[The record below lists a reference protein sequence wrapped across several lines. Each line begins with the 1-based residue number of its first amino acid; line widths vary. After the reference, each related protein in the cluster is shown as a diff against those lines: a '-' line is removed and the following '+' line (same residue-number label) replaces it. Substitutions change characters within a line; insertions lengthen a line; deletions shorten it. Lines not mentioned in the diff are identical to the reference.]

1 MSVSNIT
8 ATQARTVLTTTG
20 GSTIR
25 DKAAQTNGESISAGS
40 THLLCG
46 YFNLDS
52 FGGVYANYRSFMNF
66 DLSSLS
72 GTVTAVTI
80 TLKRANSANFPD
92 LYFLASEAGNTL
104 ATTDYLD
111 GIVGATSYP
120 YTSDATLFKDDAC
133 VMNDGG
139 SAGDTVTFTLNAAAV
154 THANNVI
161 GTSNRFKTVIVNTYD
176 YNDTYDS
183 ADDGFSNAFAHQGIE
198 FESTNTGTQGAPILN
213 LTIAT
218 ATEPPTTISLS
229 GGSFTINGGSLTIK

>member
-8 ATQARTVLTTTG
+8 ATNAQTILDTTN

-25 DKAAQTNGESISAGS
+25 DKAAATNGSGISAGS

-46 YFNLDS
+46 YFYLTS
-52 FGGVYANYRSFMNF
+52 FGGVYANYRSYMSF
-66 DLSSLS
+66 DLSGES

-92 LYFLASEAGNTL
+92 LYFLASEAGDTL
-104 ATTDYLD
+104 ATTDYQD
-111 GIVGATSYP
+111 GLVGATGYP
-120 YTSDATLFKDDAC
+120 YTSDVTLFKDDAC
-133 VMNDGG
+133 AMDDGG

-213 LTIAT
+213 LTIAA

>member
-139 SAGDTVTFTLNAAAV
+139 SAGDTVTFSLNAAAV

-176 YNDTYDS
+176 YNDTYNANQAS
-183 ADDGFSNAFAHQGIE
+183 FADAFSHQGVE
-198 FESTNTGTQGAPILN
+198 FESTNTNTQGAPILN
-213 LTIAT
+213 VTIET
-218 ATEPPTTISLS
+218 ATQGMGKVTLDGARLEITS
-229 GGSFTINGGSLTIK
+229 GKFLID